1 MCRREAPGVEQFA
14 RNNSDKLTVI
24 GVGTQDSLGLA
35 ESFVESTGTTFTM
48 LWDPTFESWRQLGIS
63 GQPAGMLLDA
73 NGAILTSWRG
83 SIPQSRVLED
93 VGA

>member
-1 MCRREAPGVEQFA
+1 M
-14 RNNSDKLTVI
+14 I

-63 GQPAGMLLDA
+63 GQPAGMLLTS
-73 NGAILTSWRG
+73 NGQILDSWRG
-83 SIPQSRVLED
+83 AIPESRVLD
-93 VGA
+93 AIAA